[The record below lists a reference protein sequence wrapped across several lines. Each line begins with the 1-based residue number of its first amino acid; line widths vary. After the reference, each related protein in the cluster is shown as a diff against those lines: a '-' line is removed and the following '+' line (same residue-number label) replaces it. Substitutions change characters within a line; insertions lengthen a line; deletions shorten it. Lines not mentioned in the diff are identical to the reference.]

1 MRFVSEN
8 LRGESPK
15 LVYHL
20 AALLIVLAWGVSFV
34 STKVLLD
41 NGLRPAEIYI
51 YRFLLAYM
59 LVLCVCHKRMF
70 SNSLRDEL
78 LFATCGLCGGSIYF
92 IAENTALEYTLV
104 SNVSLITA
112 ISPLLT
118 TFLIG
123 MIYKSER
130 PSKGIYIGSIVALM
144 GVACVIFNS
153 SFVVKMNPIGDLL
166 SFAAALSWAVY
177 SLVLRKLN
185 ALYSIM
191 FISRKT
197 FFYGV
202 LTALPYMLTE
212 PEITSPTVLLQ
223 ASVWPHMLFLGVFA
237 SMIAYVIWAQSVK
250 HLGAITASNYIYLQP
265 IVTLIASVIIL
276 SETITIVGYL
286 GCALILGGL
295 WLGDYLTR
303 KKS

>member
-51 YRFLLAYM
+51 YRFLLAYL

-130 PSKGIYIGSIVALM
+130 PSKGIYIGSIVALL

-223 ASVWPHMLFLGVFA
+223 ADVWPHMLFLGVFA

>member
-51 YRFLLAYM
+51 YRFLLAYL

>member
-51 YRFLLAYM
+51 YRFLLAYL

-212 PEITSPTVLLQ
+212 PQITSPAVLLQ

>member
-51 YRFLLAYM
+51 YRFLLAYL

-78 LFATCGLCGGSIYF
+78 LFATCGLCGGSVYF

-212 PEITSPTVLLQ
+212 PQITSPTVLLQ
-223 ASVWPHMLFLGVFA
+223 ADVWPHMLFLGVFA

>member
-51 YRFLLAYM
+51 YRFLLAYL
-59 LVLCVCHKRMF
+59 LVLCVCHKRLF

>member
-1 MRFVSEN
+1 
-8 LRGESPK
+8 
-15 LVYHL
+15 
-20 AALLIVLAWGVSFV
+20 
-34 STKVLLD
+34 
-41 NGLRPAEIYI
+41 
-51 YRFLLAYM
+51 
-59 LVLCVCHKRMF
+59 
-70 SNSLRDEL
+70 
-78 LFATCGLCGGSIYF
+78 
-92 IAENTALEYTLV
+92 
-104 SNVSLITA
+104 
-112 ISPLLT
+112 
-118 TFLIG
+118 
-123 MIYKSER
+123 
-130 PSKGIYIGSIVALM
+130 
-144 GVACVIFNS
+144 
-153 SFVVKMNPIGDLL
+153 MNPIGDLL

-223 ASVWPHMLFLGVFA
+223 ADVWPHMLFLGVFA

>member
-51 YRFLLAYM
+51 YRFLLAYL
-59 LVLCVCHKRMF
+59 LVLCVCHKRLF

-130 PSKGIYIGSIVALM
+130 PSKGIYIGSIVALL

-223 ASVWPHMLFLGVFA
+223 ADVWPHMLFLGVFA

>member
-51 YRFLLAYM
+51 YRFLLAYL
-59 LVLCVCHKRMF
+59 LVLCVSHKRLF

-212 PEITSPTVLLQ
+212 AQITSPAVLLQ

>member
-51 YRFLLAYM
+51 YRFLLAYL
-59 LVLCVCHKRMF
+59 LVLCVCHKRLF

-212 PEITSPTVLLQ
+212 PQITSPTVLLQ

-295 WLGDYLTR
+295 WLGDYLSR
-303 KKS
+303 KKF

>member
-51 YRFLLAYM
+51 YRFLLAYL
-59 LVLCVCHKRMF
+59 LVLCVCHKRLF

-78 LFATCGLCGGSIYF
+78 LFATCGLCGGSVYF

-212 PEITSPTVLLQ
+212 PQITSPTVLLQ
-223 ASVWPHMLFLGVFA
+223 ADVWPHMLFLGVFA

>member
-51 YRFLLAYM
+51 YRFLLAYL

-130 PSKGIYIGSIVALM
+130 PSKGIYIGSIVALL

-212 PEITSPTVLLQ
+212 PQITSPTVLLQ
-223 ASVWPHMLFLGVFA
+223 ADVWPHMLFLGVFA

>member
-15 LVYHL
+15 LVYHF

-51 YRFLLAYM
+51 YRFLLAYL
-59 LVLCVCHKRMF
+59 LVLCVCHKRLF

-130 PSKGIYIGSIVALM
+130 PGKGIYIGSLVALI

-166 SFAAALSWAVY
+166 SLAAALSWAVY

-223 ASVWPHMLFLGVFA
+223 ADVWPHMLFLGVFA